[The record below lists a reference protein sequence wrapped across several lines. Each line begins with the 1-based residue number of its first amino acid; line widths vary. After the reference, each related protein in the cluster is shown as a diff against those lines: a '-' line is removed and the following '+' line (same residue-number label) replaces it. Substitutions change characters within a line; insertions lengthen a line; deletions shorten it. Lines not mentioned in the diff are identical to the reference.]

1 VAQVPFDPSSIFN
14 FRKKDVINTGTRS
27 LVFVVAG
34 NRTLLELFFHSSFIM
49 GRNDAASACLALK
62 VRLPGFVGTDGS
74 CSSCE
79 QEALCSL
86 LAVSLLTMYI
96 K

>member
-1 VAQVPFDPSSIFN
+1 
-14 FRKKDVINTGTRS
+14 
-27 LVFVVAG
+27 
-34 NRTLLELFFHSSFIM
+34 
-49 GRNDAASACLALK
+49 
-62 VRLPGFVGTDGS
+62 VGTDGS

-96 K
+96 KW